1 MIAIQL
7 AQRLIAATA
16 LLGVLSC
23 QRPDVA
29 RIELAS
35 RDFVLYGHEPFEL
48 PVRVIDRDGSVR
60 PKRELEMRV
69 VVGSVVRVLRESNAV
84 VCDRAGAAQVE
95 LGSGTLRETVTITC
109 RPITSLRWPRNVEM
123 MVGDHPR
130 PVVVQ
135 AVFASGA
142 EEVMRPL
149 SLTARNEDIARMRG
163 DSVVA
168 VAPGS
173 TIVDVEL
180 GGYNVPM
187 GVFVSALIASDTL
200 SLRAGQFRNWVLDPG
215 RYTMTVAAVQSARE
229 RRWLDFFVDG
239 TRCVPSQRVDDTV
252 TCVVYERGAVV
263 VRNTESDAAGA
274 ARRAFVRIVRTP

>member
-1 MIAIQL
+1 MNQSQRGRTLL
-7 AQRLIAATA
+7 AVSA
-16 LLGVLSC
+16 LLGALSC

-48 PVRVIDRDGSVR
+48 PVRVFERDGRIR
-60 PKRELEMRV
+60 PKRELKMRV
-69 VVGSVVRVLRESNAV
+69 VLGSVVRVLSEKNAV
-84 VCDRAGAAQVE
+84 ACDRAGAGQVE
-95 LGSGTLRETVTITC
+95 LGSGALRETITITC
-109 RPITSLRWPRNVEM
+109 RPISGFRWPRTVEM
-123 MVGDHPR
+123 MVGDSPR

-135 AVFASGA
+135 AVFASGE

-149 SLTARNEDIARMRG
+149 SLTTRNEHIARMRG

-173 TIVDVEL
+173 TIIDVEL
-180 GGYNVPM
+180 GGFNVPM
-187 GVFVSALIASDTL
+187 GVFVSALIANDTL

-215 RYTMTVAAVQSARE
+215 RYTMTVAAVQPQHE
-229 RRWLDFFVDG
+229 RRWLDFLADG
-239 TRCVPSQRVDDTV
+239 TRCVPSQRDDDAV

-263 VRNTESDAAGA
+263 VRNTERDAASP

>member
-1 MIAIQL
+1 MSSTQL
-7 AQRLIAATA
+7 AWTLIAATA
-16 LLGVLSC
+16 LLGALSC
-23 QRPDVA
+23 QSPDAA

-35 RDFVLYGHEPFEL
+35 RDFVLYGHAPFVL

-69 VVGSVVRVLRESNAV
+69 VAGSVVRVLPERNAV
-84 VCDRAGAAQVE
+84 GCNRAGAAHVE
-95 LGSGTLRETVTITC
+95 LRAGTLREAVAVTC
-109 RPITSLRWPRNVEM
+109 RPITSFRWPRTVEM
-123 MVGDHPR
+123 MVGDPPR
-130 PVVVQ
+130 PMVVR

-173 TIVDVEL
+173 TIIDVEL
-180 GGYNVPM
+180 GGMNVPM
-187 GVFVSALIASDTL
+187 GVFVSALVASDTL

-215 RYTMTVAAVQSARE
+215 RYTMTVAAVQPRHE
-229 RRWLDFFVDG
+229 RRWLDFFADG
-239 TRCVPSQRVDDTV
+239 TRCAPSQRVDDTV

-263 VRNTESDAAGA
+263 VRNTGTDADGP